1 MIKIILEFILKI
13 WWHQQVAR
21 FHQFLKYCIGGGL
34 AFFIDIAGLYFFT
47 EFFGLWYILSAT
59 LSFVLAAIFNYLFQ
73 RFITFKSQDKNY
85 VKQFVLFVVIAL
97 VGLLINNSILYILVE
112 FFGLWYMFAKVIAA
126 GVVLIWN
133 FWANKKFTFKKL

>member
-1 MIKIILEFILKI
+1 MLRNIIKLILKF
-13 WWHQQVAR
+13 WWHQQIAK

-34 AFFIDIAGLYFFT
+34 AFFVDIVGLYVFT
-47 EFFGLWYILSAT
+47 EFFGFWYILSAT
-59 LSFVLAAIFNYLFQ
+59 LSFILAAIFNYLYQ

-85 VKQFVLFVVIAL
+85 TKQFILFVVIAL

-112 FFGLWYMFAKVIAA
+112 SFGIWYMFAKAFAA
-126 GVVLIWN
+126 AIVLIWN